1 MKKVQEWLQENLAIL
16 LGVCAGVAL
25 IEVSPPQ
32 AFPWTLFHILCPPP
46 RLALISCGVSGAR
59 TSRGAV
65 TSAHPAE

>member
-32 AFPWTLFHILCPPP
+32 ASPGLCF
-46 RLALISCGVSGAR
+46 
-59 TSRGAV
+59 TF
-65 TSAHPAE
+65 SAPHPGLH

>member
-32 AFPWTLFHILCPPP
+32 AFPWTLFHILCPPTP
-46 RLALISCGVSGAR
+46 ACTDILGGEWCTDFSRCGDLSPSC
-59 TSRGAV
+59 
-65 TSAHPAE
+65 